1 MLRWSP
7 AGPQSDRRRPMMFRG
22 CIIISS
28 GAVVIGVVVGSFSQ
42 KLGPQIDQ
50 SVRPAIV
57 VADRIESG
65 NQQHGEYEKKT
76 KKNKQT
82 DRSSSALVLRS
93 SFFQE
98 FPDVLSLY
106 SGLSLSH
113 YAFDYFSVF
122 LGPKTRSAPLPECRQ
137 CSPPNVFSCSLQQT
151 SDEK

>member
-1 MLRWSP
+1 
-7 AGPQSDRRRPMMFRG
+7 MMFRG

-76 KKNKQT
+76 KKKTNKQT
-82 DRSSSALVLRS
+82 GPLR
-93 SFFQE
+93 
-98 FPDVLSLY
+98 
-106 SGLSLSH
+106 H
-113 YAFDYFSVF
+113 WC
-122 LGPKTRSAPLPECRQ
+122 SAP
-137 CSPPNVFSCSLQQT
+137 VFSRNFQMSSPFIPGYLFLIMHSTIFQFSWDQKREALRCQNVGSVLHQT
-151 SDEK
+151 YSAALSNKRRMKNEWP